1 MDTVV
6 VLDLDPEARWV
17 PEYYSC
23 EWVKPLDDA
32 PEGSLRVALRTA
44 DPRLVVRLVLRL
56 GGAARVVEPGGVAED
71 VRRAAGE
78 ALVAYGVS
86 STVDGGRGFKV

>member
-1 MDTVV
+1 MV
-6 VLDLDPEARWV
+6 VLDLSPEARWIRCAAASGSSP
-17 PEYYSC
+17 PE
-23 EWVKPLDDA
+23 DG

-56 GGAARVVEPGGVAED
+56 GGAARVVEPGDVAVD
-71 VRRAAGE
+71 VRRAADD

-86 STVDGGRGFKV
+86 STTD